1 MGVIGSHRP
10 AYLRPTSLALI
21 GIGGSLGTYARA
33 SLAHLV
39 PSHPGQWPW
48 ATFAV
53 NVTGALILG
62 FLLEA
67 LTRSGGDIEW
77 RRRVRLTAGT
87 GFLGSYTT
95 YSAFAVEL
103 TQSLHAGNVVLAVGY
118 ACASVVL
125 GVTAAFAGYVV
136 ARRTIP
142 GVAGRGR

>member
-1 MGVIGSHRP
+1 MIGPHRP

-21 GIGGSLGTYARA
+21 GIGGVLGTYARA

-53 NVTGALILG
+53 NLTGALVLG

-67 LTRSGGDIEW
+67 LTRSGSDVGW
-77 RRRVRLTAGT
+77 RRRSRLILGT

-95 YSAFAVEL
+95 YSALAVEV
-103 TQSLHAGNVVLAVGY
+103 TQSLHAGHVVLALGY
-118 ACASVVL
+118 AGVSVVL
-125 GVTAAFAGYVV
+125 GVGAASIGYLA
-136 ARRTIP
+136 ARRRLSNTP
-142 GVAGRGR
+142 WRPT